1 MKEIKSKKKRKEIAP
16 VINMSQAPPSNNST
30 KSSRRKMIKEYS
42 PFGGLEI
49 EGGFNLNFNPRLAGK
64 KVTSIPEKQV
74 SITNIA
80 DLGMQSFQSKNTEK
94 FAKNSKNQAMYN
106 KKLIP

>member
-16 VINMSQAPPSNNST
+16 VNNMSQAPPSNNST